1 MNGFVS
7 YLFAIP
13 KIDVDFSILSSV
25 SEKKMKDCHPSGSG
39 ANSRLWIFNHTLS
52 PFYMA
57 RWFLRDD
64 VPFRHGSHGA
74 FFFIFVPRF
83 FFIVKPRRHHRERF
97 SEQVHSLH
105 DAAQRQRFFSSWF
118 YWFLFMGGLPTWLF
132 KFIGR
137 KKKNLEKVVFF

>member
-74 FFFIFVPRF
+74 FFFHFRPSFLFYCEAPASSSGTFQRTSPQSPRRRATTAF
-83 FFIVKPRRHHRERF
+83 FFLLILLI
-97 SEQVHSLH
+97 S
-105 DAAQRQRFFSSWF
+105 F
-118 YWFLFMGGLPTWLF
+118 YGGPSDVAF
-132 KFIGR
+132 
-137 KKKNLEKVVFF
+137 